1 MRKLFILLL
10 FVFLVPFSLL
20 AREIDLREAVEIA
33 IKNNPTLKS
42 KEAMVKQ
49 SEANRL
55 LAISPFLPNIYFE
68 TEYLKYRNNG
78 LPVYEGFDWALTMNI
93 NLFSG
98 FSSLNYYR
106 EAVKLL
112 EASRASYNST
122 KLDIV
127 MSVVNAYIGVLKAKE
142 LLEAAK
148 ADLEDAETNY
158 RLVKKRYEVGLSP
171 LADLYNAEAK
181 VEDAKYTLTTRE
193 ADYEKAKIALLISMG
208 LNIFEDIS
216 VKPVTL
222 TLGDFNLKSLVSIA
236 LERRPEILSLRN
248 EVTAQEYRVKAVK
261 GEYLPSVDFSTSYGE
276 SDKSFFPNQRENW
289 NITLQFKVPI
299 FTGFSTTYKL
309 RREKATLS
317 QKENDLRQME
327 LSVSQDVFNKY
338 QDFISVKKALESA
351 EALLKASTEDL
362 RLMRGKY
369 MNGLASI
376 VDLTTSQA
384 RLSDAR
390 AKYITTKYEVYRTY
404 YDLVRST
411 GKTPVLDGEL

>member
-327 LSVSQDVFNKY
+327 LLVSQDVFNKY